1 MYLLQHV
8 RREVGCQRI
17 ITRQHCASGWRAT
30 NLVSEFSSFPPSLLS
45 LFLLIHLSLFLSFCL
60 SPCTSR
66 WQSGG
71 LRCMST
77 CECEVKSRAG
87 GPLVGL
93 FMCRGE
99 HVATGLN
106 ASRGPWQTTGPPVLS
121 ALCLDKGP
129 PILLSKGPQAL
140 TAKSQAGVIIW
151 TGRRTHAQPSPQL
164 PAYVLRLQTHQLSNI
179 NIQSHLKCN
188 KRVIVYLLQ
197 TLLLCKALMKMLSN
211 CSRPLGLPEW
221 VKCEE
226 NNPFGWNPP
235 QISHLLLCYL

>member
-30 NLVSEFSSFPPSLLS
+30 YLVSEFSSFPPSLLS
-45 LFLLIHLSLFLSFCL
+45 LFLLYHLSLFLSFCL

-71 LRCMST
+71 LQCMST
-77 CECEVKSRAG
+77 CECEAKSRAG
-87 GPLVGL
+87 GLWVGL
-93 FMCRGE
+93 FMRRGE

-129 PILLSKGPQAL
+129 PILLSKGP
-140 TAKSQAGVIIW
+140 K
-151 TGRRTHAQPSPQL
+151 
-164 PAYVLRLQTHQLSNI
+164 
-179 NIQSHLKCN
+179 
-188 KRVIVYLLQ
+188 
-197 TLLLCKALMKMLSN
+197 
-211 CSRPLGLPEW
+211 
-221 VKCEE
+221 
-226 NNPFGWNPP
+226 
-235 QISHLLLCYL
+235 HLLLRVRQERLFGQGDVHVHSPPLTFPLTFYACRLTSSATWISSLI